1 MLVSRIF
8 KTLFNI
14 LLILII
20 IILSAYFVL
29 RITDIVK
36 IFNVETG
43 SMEDKIHTGDY
54 LLLCRK
60 NEYHVGDIVTYKVDD
75 YYITHRIIEIKNDKI
90 ITKGDANNTIDAEAN
105 ISQIEGKAIYWGGY
119 LNIIINYKFVI
130 IAFLVSLY
138 LLSCY
143 FEDGK
148 DKVNA
153 KIEINQDEPKEVL
166 TGDESQKEK
175 TKDNLDGKEIQEGA
189 IEEKVLVEPLKED
202 SKLKETTNKNNK
214 GTNQNI
220 KNKTKKAEKNGKT
233 TKVSSKNVKV
243 KGSSNSVPKKKIKD

>member
-14 LLILII
+14 LLIFIT

-29 RITDIVK
+29 RITDRIK

-54 LLLCRK
+54 ILLCRK
-60 NEYHVGDIVTYKVDD
+60 NEYYVGDIVTYKVGD

-90 ITKGDANNTIDAEAN
+90 ITKGDANNTVDAEAN

-130 IAFLVSLY
+130 IAFLIGLY

-148 DKVNA
+148 DNA
-153 KIEINQDEPKEVL
+153 KIEINRDE
-166 TGDESQKEK
+166 QKE
-175 TKDNLDGKEIQEGA
+175 DLGVEELQEGA
-189 IEEKVLVEPLKED
+189 KTEEILVEPSKKDL
-202 SKLKETTNKNNK
+202 KLKEATTKK
-214 GTNQNI
+214 KKETNQ
-220 KNKTKKAEKNGKT
+220 KTKARTKKVETNGDT
-233 TKVSSKNVKV
+233 TKASSKNVNAK
-243 KGSSNSVPKKKIKD
+243 

>member
-14 LLILII
+14 LLIFII

-29 RITDIVK
+29 RITDRIK
-36 IFNVETG
+36 IFNVKTG

-54 LLLCRK
+54 ILLCRK
-60 NEYHVGDIVTYKVDD
+60 NEYHIGDIVTYKVGD

-90 ITKGDANNTIDAEAN
+90 ITKGDANNTVDAEAN

-130 IAFLVSLY
+130 IAFLIGLY

-143 FEDGK
+143 FEDSK
-148 DKVNA
+148 DNA
-153 KIEINQDEPKEVL
+153 KIEINRDE
-166 TGDESQKEK
+166 QKE
-175 TKDNLDGKEIQEGA
+175 DLGVEELQEGA
-189 IEEKVLVEPLKED
+189 KTEEILVEPSKKDL
-202 SKLKETTNKNNK
+202 KLKEATTKKKK
-214 GTNQNI
+214 GTNQ
-220 KNKTKKAEKNGKT
+220 KMKARTKKVETNGDT
-233 TKVSSKNVKV
+233 TKASSKNANVK
-243 KGSSNSVPKKKIKD
+243 